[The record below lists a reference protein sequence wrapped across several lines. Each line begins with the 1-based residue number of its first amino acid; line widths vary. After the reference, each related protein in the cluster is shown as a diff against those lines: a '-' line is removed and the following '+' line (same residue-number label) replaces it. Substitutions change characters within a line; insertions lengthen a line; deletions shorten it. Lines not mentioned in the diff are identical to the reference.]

1 MKLTWDDG
9 TTKEHGTRMNVED
22 ENAQNQNENLNNM
35 IEGLYRFSP
44 AKNALS
50 KSEVIN
56 IVSKALVQ
64 DIAWEVETGGRDCFI
79 GVADDSRF

>member
-1 MKLTWDDG
+1 
-9 TTKEHGTRMNVED
+9 
-22 ENAQNQNENLNNM
+22 M

-44 AKNALS
+44 AKDALS
-50 KSEVIN
+50 KPEVIN